1 MAITPSEKNQ
11 KKFDGDV
18 PQLLN
23 VELQPNARSNKT
35 IVEQTTVGVTAK
47 SGATRPEGK
56 SDEVTQTLRS
66 GSLPTSEAVR
76 EVDLKANPG
85 VRERAQQQQEGRG
98 DGNPKKRT
106 RAVWGQGTEHAK
118 E

>member
-1 MAITPSEKNQ
+1 MAITPSEKDA
-11 KKFDGDV
+11 KRFDGDV

-35 IVEQTTVGVTAK
+35 IVEQTVVGVTAK
-47 SGATRPEGK
+47 SGATRPGGK

-66 GSLPTSEAVR
+66 GSLPVAEAVR
-76 EVDLKANPG
+76 TVDRDANKDI
-85 VRERAQQQQEGRG
+85 RKKAQQQQEGPG

-106 RAVWGQGTEHAK
+106 KAVWGQGTEHAK